1 MLNISNHDQSIDGIS
16 KKITSRA
23 WGKMADEKEQ
33 KIEEIKSSVEYK
45 LKNLVLSKV
54 TGRVLVSILLEINMS
69 QGFIGSALIQSN
81 EKNRWDK
88 II

>member
-1 MLNISNHDQSIDGIS
+1 
-16 KKITSRA
+16 
-23 WGKMADEKEQ
+23 MADEKEQ

>member
-1 MLNISNHDQSIDGIS
+1 MLNISNHGQNIENIS
-16 KKITSRA
+16 VKIIFRA
-23 WGKMADEKEQ
+23 WGRMDEKER
-33 KIEEIKSSVEYK
+33 KIEEIKSSVENK
-45 LKNLVLSKV
+45 LKNLVLSKG